1 MTLHRIHPRF
11 RQFGTITGRLAG
23 ASGYSVHQQPK
34 SEGYFRA
41 WRARPGYKWISLD
54 FKSVEDVMLTEMSR
68 DPSLMKLYGPG
79 AHPAQDAYL
88 FTAAGL
94 PIIGP
99 KLRAEG
105 YDPNNPTAETVA
117 HVKKV
122 CKKERA
128 IGKKLKLS
136 ANYGAGPNKIR
147 AELALDGVVLS
158 LAEAV
163 KLHSGYW
170 ELYKGVKELERDLVM
185 EWERNGGYV
194 LNGIGRPVGCHA
206 DMLKDLISR
215 TIQSTAHDVQM
226 LHIYLTREIL
236 GQEGVEFEWV
246 VVDWH
251 DQLIIEVRAEEAERT
266 AEIMM
271 TKVLGELNRRLQGL
285 IPILGD
291 AQIGDNL
298 WEVK

>member
-1 MTLHRIHPRF
+1 
-11 RQFGTITGRLAG
+11 
-23 ASGYSVHQQPK
+23 
-34 SEGYFRA
+34 
-41 WRARPGYKWISLD
+41 
-54 FKSVEDVMLTEMSR
+54 MLTEFSR

-105 YDPNNPTAETVA
+105 YDPENPTAESVA

-136 ANYGAGPNKIR
+136 ANYGAGPGKIR
-147 AELALDGVVLS
+147 AELALDGVILS
-158 LAEAV
+158 QYEAQ
-163 KLHSGYW
+163 KLHGAYW
-170 ELYKGVKELERDLVM
+170 ELYRGVKEFERDLVM

-206 DMLKDLISR
+206 DMLKDLVSR
-215 TIQSTAHDVQM
+215 MVQSSAHDVQM

-236 GQEGVEFEWV
+236 AQEGVEFEWV

-251 DQLIIEVRAEEAERT
+251 DQLIIEVASEDAERT
-266 AEIMM
+266 KEIMEVQ
-271 TKVLGELNRRLQGL
+271 VLGELNRRLQGL
-285 IPILGD
+285 IPIRGD